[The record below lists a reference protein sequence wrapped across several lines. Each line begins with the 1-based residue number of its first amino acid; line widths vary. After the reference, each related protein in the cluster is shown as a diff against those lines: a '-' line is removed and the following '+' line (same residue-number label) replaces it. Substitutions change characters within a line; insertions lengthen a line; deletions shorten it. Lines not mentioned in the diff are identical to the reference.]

1 VSDKPVHLHLWPLL
15 LKIEISTFDI
25 SSETTGQILSK
36 IAQAGPWLDLFKNCV
51 HQAHSPLKMAALT
64 KNRNFLNIAIT
75 SSFGNE
81 LFNIYA
87 VFVLSNV

>member
-1 VSDKPVHLHLWPLL
+1 MVSEEM
-15 LKIEISTFDI
+15 LKAD
-25 SSETTGQILSK
+25 
-36 IAQAGPWLDLFKNCV
+36 
-51 HQAHSPLKMAALT
+51 AHSPLKMAALT

-87 VFVLSNV
+87 VFVL